1 MRFSRLFYFVVCWI
15 VLSCSAPAHALD
27 ILTFGD
33 SITKGWPYIPN
44 DPYGKRVG
52 VWQPMLEQLLYDY
65 GIRSYVYNWGVGG
78 ETTPEGVNRIA
89 TVLASRSADYILIM
103 EGTNDVLNGISS
115 STTQYDIG
123 VMIDR
128 SLGRGVT
135 PILGTIPPNF
145 YQGKTSYNDLV
156 EGVYNPKLLD
166 IASLKHVRVADQYT
180 VLRPEWLTYPLHS
193 GDYLHPNIEGYSRIA
208 NTWYG
213 AIVPQAPVG
222 AIMLLL
228 LK

>member
-1 MRFSRLFYFVVCWI
+1 MRFLRLFFLFCVVLGSSGTGYC
-15 VLSCSAPAHALD
+15 LD

-44 DPYGKRVG
+44 NPYGARVG
-52 VWQPMLEQLLYDY
+52 VWQPKLEQLLYDH

-78 ETTPEGVNRIA
+78 ETTPEGVNRIS
-89 TVLASRSADYILIM
+89 TVLASRHADYILIM
-103 EGTNDVLNGISS
+103 EGANDVLNGISS

-128 SLGRGVT
+128 SLGKGVT
-135 PILGTIPPNF
+135 PIIGTITPDF
-145 YQGKTSYNDLV
+145 YDGRTEYNDLI
-156 EGVYNPKLLD
+156 ESLYNPKL
-166 IASLKHVRVADQYT
+166 ISVASIKHVRVSDQYEK
-180 VLRPEWLTYPLHS
+180 LRPEWLSYPLHS
-193 GDYLHPNIEGYSRIA
+193 GDYLHPNIEGYGRIA
-208 NTWYG
+208 NTWYST
-213 AIVPQAPVG
+213 IIPSTPMG